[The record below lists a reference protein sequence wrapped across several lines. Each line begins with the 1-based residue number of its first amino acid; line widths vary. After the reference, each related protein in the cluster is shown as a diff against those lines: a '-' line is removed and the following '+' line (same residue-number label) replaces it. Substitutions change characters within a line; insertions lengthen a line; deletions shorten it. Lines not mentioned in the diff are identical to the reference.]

1 MSELVVRR
9 PDMIHD
15 VLADERFIVAP
26 AEPGAPAG
34 TVAWLRASVSRFC
47 NGPEHRRRREL
58 VVAELGK
65 LDPPDLRAAARDGA
79 LAAMARH
86 TASAA
91 GDALAG
97 LVRRV
102 PTAVLAARLGAADPG
117 RAADAIGAVAGAYF
131 PGADEAAVRAADTAV
146 SDLLDMLAGPQQDVV
161 VARITIMVQ
170 GYDATA
176 NLIAAALGLLPELP
190 GAVTT
195 DELLARTAYGRP
207 PVRALR
213 RIAREPAKLGDLAAS
228 PGDTVVC
235 DVEAVSRE
243 PGQDGDGDRPAAAA
257 LTFGYGL
264 RPCPGP
270 AQALALAAGVIDAV
284 RQGATG

>member
-9 PDMIHD
+9 PDMIHE

-47 NGPEHRRRREL
+47 NGPEHQRRRAL
-58 VVAELGK
+58 VVAELAG
-65 LDPPDLRAAARDGA
+65 LDPAALRTAARDGGLAA
-79 LAAMARH
+79 LARH
-86 TASAA
+86 NASED
-91 GDALAG
+91 GDVLAG
-97 LVRRV
+97 LARTV
-102 PTAVLAARLGAADPG
+102 PTAVLAARFGAADPG
-117 RAADAIGAVAGAYF
+117 RAAAAIGAVAGAYF
-131 PGADEAAVRAADTAV
+131 PGAGEAAVRAADAAV

-176 NLIAAALGLLPELP
+176 NLIAAAVGLLPELP

-213 RIAREPAKLGDLAAS
+213 RVAREPAELGDLAAAA
-228 PGDTVVC
+228 GDTVVC

-243 PGQDGDGDRPAAAA
+243 PGQDGAGDRPAAAA

-270 AQALALAAGVIDAV
+270 SQALALAAGIIDAV
-284 RQGATG
+284 RQGASG